1 MERRK
6 KFFLKER
13 FLQSRQ
19 AFLLLEAL
27 LCLSL
32 LSFALILF
40 LKYLSTPKTLPSTAF
55 KSPFNSLQ
63 SFSSSQKVLL
73 KSGELEFEATQKIWD
88 DKRERFVILEDFK

>member
-1 MERRK
+1 M
-6 KFFLKER
+6 
-13 FLQSRQ
+13 QSRQ

-32 LSFALILF
+32 LSFALVLF
-40 LKYLSTPKTLPSTAF
+40 LKYLSTQKTLPSTSF

-63 SFSSSQKVLL
+63 SFCPSQKVLL

-88 DKRERFVILEDFK
+88 EKGERYIILEDFK